1 MNRSVTKEIR
11 SNTMRELPCVSCL
24 KYMSQDIKNS
34 KIDRDKAKILTYLND
49 ISDPDVIRNLTNLL
63 KSLSQL

>member
-34 KIDRDKAKILTYLND
+34 KIYRDKAKILTYLND